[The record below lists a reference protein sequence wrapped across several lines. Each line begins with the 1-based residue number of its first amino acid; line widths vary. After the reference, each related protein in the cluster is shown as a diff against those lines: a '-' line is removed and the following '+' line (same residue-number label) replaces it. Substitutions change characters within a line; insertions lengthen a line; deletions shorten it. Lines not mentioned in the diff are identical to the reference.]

1 MSIGL
6 QLISLFVLAV
16 PIAAVA
22 WTITHEEVFHELRQR
37 IRKARQESGSRVVRK
52 FLYLFLC
59 DFCLSHWVALFFL
72 ILADFQLLIDGWR
85 GYLIGFFALT
95 WIANQY
101 IAIYARLRLDLRRE
115 QVEIEATERQVEA
128 AEANHTQR

>member
-22 WTITHEEVFHELRQR
+22 WTITHEEVFHGLRTR
-37 IRKARQESGSRVVRK
+37 IRKARQETGSRFVRK

-72 ILADFQLLIDGWR
+72 ILADFQLLIADWR

-115 QVEIEATERQVEA
+115 KVEIEATEREVEA
-128 AEANHTQR
+128 AEANHKRA